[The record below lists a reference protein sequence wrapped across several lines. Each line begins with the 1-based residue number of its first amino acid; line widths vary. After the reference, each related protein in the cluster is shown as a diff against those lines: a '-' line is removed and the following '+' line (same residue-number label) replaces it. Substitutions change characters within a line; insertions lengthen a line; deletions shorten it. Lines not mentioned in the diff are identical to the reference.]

1 MLVLQAPK
9 SYKKYSEGVSQTA
22 IWAMRSL
29 GIDPATGD
37 ELFLNADGTVTKYWD
52 SSNQVVVG
60 DEEPAARGTLGFNL
74 TWKRFSVYTTFMYE
88 FGGQRYNRT
97 LADKVESVD
106 ILNENV
112 DSRVLT
118 KRWKQPGDV
127 SAFKKIQASIYVGNA
142 TVKPT
147 SRFVQDYNWVN
158 LNSITLEYDIDSKL
172 IKPIGLSM
180 LRVSVGANDLARW
193 SSVELERGLSYP
205 YSKTIN
211 FSLKASF

>member
-1 MLVLQAPK
+1 M
-9 SYKKYSEGVSQTA
+9 
-22 IWAMRSL
+22 
-29 GIDPATGD
+29 
-37 ELFLNADGTVTKYWD
+37 NADGTVTKYWD

-127 SAFKKIQASIYVGNA
+127 SAFKKNTGQHLCRECDGQAYIQICSGL
-142 TVKPT
+142 
-147 SRFVQDYNWVN
+147 Q
-158 LNSITLEYDIDSKL
+158 LGELKL
-172 IKPIGLSM
+172 YYIG
-180 LRVSVGANDLARW
+180 
-193 SSVELERGLSYP
+193 
-205 YSKTIN
+205 I
-211 FSLKASF
+211 

>member
-1 MLVLQAPK
+1 M
-9 SYKKYSEGVSQTA
+9 
-22 IWAMRSL
+22 
-29 GIDPATGD
+29 
-37 ELFLNADGTVTKYWD
+37 
-52 SSNQVVVG
+52 
-60 DEEPAARGTLGFNL
+60 
-74 TWKRFSVYTTFMYE
+74 
-88 FGGQRYNRT
+88 
-97 LADKVESVD
+97 ADKVESVD

>member
-1 MLVLQAPK
+1 M
-9 SYKKYSEGVSQTA
+9 
-22 IWAMRSL
+22 
-29 GIDPATGD
+29 
-37 ELFLNADGTVTKYWD
+37 
-52 SSNQVVVG
+52 G

-127 SAFKKIQASIYVGNA
+127 SAFKKYRPAFMLGMRRSSLH
-142 TVKPT
+142 PDLF
-147 SRFVQDYNWVN
+147 R
-158 LNSITLEYDIDSKL
+158 IT
-172 IKPIGLSM
+172 IG
-180 LRVSVGANDLARW
+180 
-193 SSVELERGLSYP
+193 
-205 YSKTIN
+205 
-211 FSLKASF
+211 